1 LNILMEADL
10 SSKQRQQRSLRVL
23 VVDDSPLA
31 RDGIRLLLGRRQEI
45 EVVGFATNGEEAL
58 AQAEALSPDLILM
71 DIEMPKLNGL
81 KATQM
86 VRSRFPEIRVII
98 VTVNQGGEVYQNCI
112 ASGADGLVV
121 KDRLYE
127 DLIAEIRRVFPS
139 HPP

>member
-1 LNILMEADL
+1 MNILMEADL

>member
-1 LNILMEADL
+1 M
-10 SSKQRQQRSLRVL
+10 
-23 VVDDSPLA
+23 VDDSPLA